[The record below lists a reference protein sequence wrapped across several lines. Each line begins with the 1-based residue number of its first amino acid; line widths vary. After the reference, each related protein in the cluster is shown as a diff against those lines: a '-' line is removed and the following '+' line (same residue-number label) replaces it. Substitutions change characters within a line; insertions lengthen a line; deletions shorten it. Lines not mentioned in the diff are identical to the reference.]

1 MNDPVRG
8 EEGEIPLSDLRW
20 DRPGITS
27 AICHRHHH
35 HHHHHHHHYQ
45 PPPTPQLPPITMSR
59 NSSAMGGGKPMMKY
73 EEGVVRII
81 VTFPE
86 IEKLFF
92 LRYLWG
98 TGTQRGTPTI
108 VTGILT
114 TSIDKLYLNL
124 DWQHGLF
131 KINKGNFSFTK
142 KKAACPG
149 EVMWWW
155 SRLPYQPNLK
165 ANKTFSS
172 LLQQDYLLLFS
183 SMSPTLINI
192 VLI

>member
-27 AICHRHHH
+27 AICHRHHHRHH

-73 EEGVVRII
+73 EEGVVRIF

-86 IEKLFF
+86 IEKQFF
-92 LRYLWG
+92 PRYLWG

-114 TSIDKLYLNL
+114 TSIDQLYLNL

-131 KINKGNFSFTK
+131 KINEGNFSFPK
-142 KKAACPG
+142 KKLLAQVKWCDD
-149 EVMWWW
+149 EVVFHINRTWKRT
-155 SRLPYQPNLK
+155 RLFLVLF
-165 ANKTFSS
+165 NKTTFSYS
-172 LLQQDYLLLFS
+172 HPCPPHL
-183 SMSPTLINI
+183 
-192 VLI
+192 